1 VPRGTDRHLSKV
13 RRRLAAWARRYLPAE
28 VAGTALAL
36 AGAGVAYAVT
46 GDRTVVALVGAWS
59 ENLGYYGTIGAR
71 DFARARRRVDPAP
84 GAAPLEPN
92 RWRTLREV
100 LAGLLLEFGPAE
112 ALDSVVVRPLA
123 MFAAAQVVPEIG
135 AAVLLG
141 KLAAD
146 LVFYL
151 PTIVAFELRR
161 RTTADRAED
170 GAP

>member
-1 VPRGTDRHLSKV
+1 MRRRPPTV
-13 RRRLAAWARRYLPAE
+13 RQRLAAWARRYLPAE

-36 AGAGVAYAVT
+36 AAAGAAYAVT
-46 GDRTVVALVGAWS
+46 GDRTVVVLVGAWG
-59 ENLGYYGTIGAR
+59 ENLGYYGTIAAR
-71 DFARARRRVDPAP
+71 DLARARRRIDPA
-84 GAAPLEPN
+84 GAPT
-92 RWRTLREV
+92 RWRPVREV

-112 ALDSVVVRPLA
+112 ALDSALVRPLA
-123 MFAAAQVVPEIG
+123 MVAAAQVVPEIG

-146 LVFYL
+146 LVFYV

-161 RTTADRAED
+161 RATAHRAEG